1 MPKVSA
7 QVTINASISD
17 VFRHAVNDLKVWQT
31 DIEGMDMTDD
41 RIRQGISITQRRN
54 TYLMGWRLDL
64 NADITDYKPNK
75 LVEYKGVLGRFSVV
89 GSIEFTPTGGA
100 TQVSESIN
108 IRMPFLTGLYAPF
121 MRRVMTA
128 RTQKMLN
135 TLKSQLESGVRP
147 TPQ

>member
-1 MPKVSA
+1 MPKISA
-7 QVTINASISD
+7 QVTIQASISD

-108 IRMPFLTGLYAPF
+108 IKMPFLMGLYAPF

>member
-1 MPKVSA
+1 MPKISA
-7 QVTINASISD
+7 QVTIQASISD
-17 VFRHAVNDLKVWQT
+17 VFRHAVNDLKAWQT

-89 GSIEFTPTGGA
+89 GSIEFTPQGG
-100 TQVSESIN
+100 TTLVSESIN

-135 TLKSQLESGVRP
+135 TLKNQLESGVRP